1 MNRQFLRIHVFA
13 HNDRGK
19 QVAHVYI
26 RFTSTITHGTDD
38 ITSAVGGRI
47 VHRAD
52 TLVANPAPAHQP
64 DGGEILATWLSHSP
78 NQGFTISTL

>member
-1 MNRQFLRIHVFA
+1 
-13 HNDRGK
+13 
-19 QVAHVYI
+19 
-26 RFTSTITHGTDD
+26 
-38 ITSAVGGRI
+38 